1 MKKSSY
7 TQGPS
12 CEPLG
17 SDWPIMFLPYSLK
30 RCYAYG
36 GHQGGPQLVSLDDD
50 CVCSLE
56 MNCTYLG
63 IYVVQHEL
71 MHVAGFMH
79 EQERYDRD
87 DYVVIN
93 FDNIQ
98 PGN

>member
-1 MKKSSY
+1 MLHQIQLTNLIS
-7 TQGPS
+7 
-12 CEPLG
+12 
-17 SDWPIMFLPYSLK
+17 INHVH
-30 RCYAYG
+30 RCYSVGLGRAG
-36 GHQGGPQLVSLDDD
+36 GSQLVSLDDN

-71 MHVAGFMH
+71 MHVAGFLH
-79 EQERYDRD
+79 EQARYDRD

-93 FDNIQ
+93 YTNIP